1 MALAPRSSAVVWLL
15 VLCGADTALARS
27 RVVVRVTDASSGRP
41 VENAVVVLPDTDIGP
56 VSTNAVGEAAFQV
69 EAVVSPRP
77 VVVSRPDAY
86 LEFERSIVV
95 KDGEAEVRLKPNR
108 DLSRDLSVRG
118 RAVGLN
124 GAPLMKPTKDPTKQE
139 PATVW
144 VSCGITRA
152 SGTIEEDGGFFIEHL
167 APGPCEASLD
177 GVAPDQFFTLSSREQ
192 WLEFGPR
199 VDDVVVSVQVPGAT
213 EVYIVRGNISKPA
226 RHCDMYCNCTGGV
239 SDYIP
244 SGLPC
249 VPEKAG
255 RFVCPPVSAGVH
267 TVTAF
272 HTNKRSVIEWDFE
285 QWGRVVTVGK
295 TPLTV
300 KLPAFEL
307 PPPKASEPRI
317 RAIHPGCEW
326 P

>member
-1 MALAPRSSAVVWLL
+1 VLKDSGLEAV
-15 VLCGADTALARS
+15 
-27 RVVVRVTDASSGRP
+27 P
-41 VENAVVVLPDTDIGP
+41 
-56 VSTNAVGEAAFQV
+56 TNAEGEAAFQV
-69 EAVVSPRP
+69 LKVVSPLP

-95 KDGEAEVRLKPNR
+95 TSGEAEVRLKPNR

-118 RAVGLN
+118 RAVGLD
-124 GAPLMKPTKDPTKQE
+124 GLPLKKPTTDPTKQE

-144 VSCGITRA
+144 VSCGITQA
-152 SGTIEEDGGFFIEHL
+152 SSPIEEDGGFFLEHL
-167 APGPCEASLD
+167 APGPCRADLF
-177 GVAPDQFFTLSSREQ
+177 GAAPEQFFTLSSPEQ

-213 EVYIVRGNISKPA
+213 EVHIVRGNISRPA
-226 RHCDMYCNCTGGV
+226 RRCAPYCNCTGGV
-239 SDYIP
+239 SDFIP
-244 SGLPC
+244 PGLAC

-255 RFVCPPVSAGVH
+255 RFVCPPVAAGVH

-285 QWGRVVTVGK
+285 QWSRVVTVGK

-300 KLPAFEL
+300 KLPAFRM
-307 PPPKASEPRI
+307 PPPDMTGPLGDGGVPSLRLEP
-317 RAIHPGCEW
+317 IHPSCEW